1 VYNLIV
7 LKINN
12 KETVIMLKNTYM
24 VEGGMEMKNKVNR
37 VVLVGTGFVGSSYAF
52 ALLNQGVTEELVLI
66 DINKEKSEG
75 DAMDLN
81 HGLPFAPSPTKIWF
95 GDYSDCKDADIVVL
109 TAGANQKPGET
120 RLDLVEKNT
129 KIFKGIIDQVM
140 ASGFNGI
147 FVVATNPVD
156 ILTYATWKF
165 SGLPKERVIGS
176 GTILDTAR
184 FRYLLGEYF
193 NVDTR
198 NVHAYII
205 GEHGDTELPVW
216 SHAFIGC
223 RPISDIMKEKAE
235 YKQEDLDQLF
245 INVRDAAYHII
256 ERKGAT
262 YYGIAMGLVRLTKAI
277 LQNENCILTVS
288 AYLDG
293 HYGQNDIYIG
303 VPAVVNRNGIRE
315 VVELKLNDEEK
326 EKFNHS
332 ASVLKDVMKR
342 VGL

>member
-1 VYNLIV
+1 MRNR
-7 LKINN
+7 
-12 KETVIMLKNTYM
+12 
-24 VEGGMEMKNKVNR
+24 VNR
-37 VVLVGTGFVGSSYAF
+37 VVLIGTGFVGSSYAF
-52 ALLNQGVTEELVLI
+52 ALLNQGVTEELVLV
-66 DINKEKSEG
+66 DLNKEKSEG

-81 HGLPFAPSPTKIWF
+81 HGMPFAPSPTSIWF
-95 GDYSDCKDADIVVL
+95 GDYSDCKDADLVVI

-129 KIFKGIIDQVM
+129 KIFKSIVGQVM
-140 ASGFNGI
+140 ASGFDGI
-147 FVVATNPVD
+147 FLVATNPVD
-156 ILTYATWKF
+156 ILTYAVWKF

-193 NVDTR
+193 KVDTR

-216 SHAFIGC
+216 SHADIAGKNIDDW
-223 RPISDIMKEKAE
+223 ISKEAA
-235 YKQEDLDQLF
+235 YKQEDLDSLF
-245 INVRDAAYHII
+245 LNVRDAAYQII

-277 LQNENCILTVS
+277 LQNENSVLTVS

-293 HYGQNDIYIG
+293 QYGHNDVYIG
-303 VPAVVNRNGIRE
+303 VPAIVNRNGIRDI
-315 VVELKLNDEEK
+315 VELNLSKDEQD
-326 EKFNHS
+326 KFTQS
-332 ASVLKDVMKR
+332 VKVLKKTMEPVIKN
-342 VGL
+342 

>member
-1 VYNLIV
+1 MRNGISRVALI
-7 LKINN
+7 
-12 KETVIMLKNTYM
+12 
-24 VEGGMEMKNKVNR
+24 
-37 VVLVGTGFVGSSYAF
+37 GTGFVGSSYAF

-66 DINKEKSEG
+66 DLNKEKSEG

-81 HGLPFAPSPTKIWF
+81 HGIAFAPTPTKIWY
-95 GDYSDCKDADIVVL
+95 GDYKDCQDADIVVIC
-109 TAGANQKPGET
+109 AGANQKPGET

-129 KIFKGIIDQVM
+129 KIFKSIVDEVM
-140 ASGFNGI
+140 GNGFDGI
-147 FVVATNPVD
+147 FLVATNPVD

-184 FRYLLGEYF
+184 FRYVLGDYF
-193 NVDTR
+193 QVDAR

-216 SHAFIGC
+216 SKADIGGK
-223 RPISDIMKEKAE
+223 PILELMA
-235 YKQEDLDQLF
+235 KQEKYKEEDLNDLF
-245 INVRDAAYHII
+245 VSVRDAAYHII

-277 LQNENCILTVS
+277 LQNENSILTVS

-293 HYGQNDIYIG
+293 EYDSKDIYIG
-303 VPAVVNRNGIRE
+303 VPAIVNRNGIRDIL
-315 VVELKLNDEEK
+315 ELDLSDK
-326 EKFNHS
+326 ETEQFQHS
-332 ASVLKDVMKR
+332 VKVLSEIKDKVF
-342 VGL
+342 

>member
-1 VYNLIV
+1 
-7 LKINN
+7 
-12 KETVIMLKNTYM
+12 
-24 VEGGMEMKNKVNR
+24 MKDHVNR
-37 VVLVGTGFVGSSYAF
+37 VVLIGTGFVGSSYAF

-66 DINKEKSEG
+66 DLNKEKSEG

-81 HGLPFAPSPTKIWF
+81 HGLPFSPSPTKIWF
-95 GDYSDCKDADIVVL
+95 GDYSDCQDADIVVI

-129 KIFKGIIDQVM
+129 NIFKGIVDKVM
-140 ASGFNGI
+140 QSGFDGI
-147 FVVATNPVD
+147 FIIATNPVD
-156 ILTYATWKF
+156 ILSYAVWKF

-184 FRYLLGEYF
+184 FRFLLGEYF
-193 NVDTR
+193 DVDTR

-216 SHAFIGC
+216 SHA
-223 RPISDIMKEKAE
+223 DIAGTSIQEWIRKKPE
-235 YKQEDLDQLF
+235 YKQEHLDELF

-256 ERKGAT
+256 KRKGAT

-277 LQNENCILTVS
+277 LQNENSVLTVS

-293 HYGQNDIYIG
+293 EYDQKDIYIG
-303 VPAVVNRNGIRE
+303 VPAIVNRSGIRE
-315 VVELKLNDEEK
+315 IIQLKLNEDETK
-326 EKFNHS
+326 KFSHS
-332 ASVLKDVMKR
+332 VDVLRKTMVPI
-342 VGL
+342 L

>member
-1 VYNLIV
+1 MN
-7 LKINN
+7 
-12 KETVIMLKNTYM
+12 
-24 VEGGMEMKNKVNR
+24 GVNR
-37 VVLVGTGFVGSSYAF
+37 VALIGTGFVGSSYAF
-52 ALLNQGVTEELVLI
+52 AMLNQGITEELVLI
-66 DINKEKSEG
+66 DLNKEKSEG

-95 GDYSDCKDADIVVL
+95 GDYSDCKDADLVVI

-120 RLDLVEKNT
+120 RLDLVDKNM
-129 KIFKGIIDQVM
+129 KVFQSIVSQVM

-147 FVVATNPVD
+147 FLVATNPVD

-193 NVDTR
+193 QVDAR

-216 SHAFIGC
+216 SHADIGGRSVLDLVNE
-223 RPISDIMKEKAE
+223 RPE
-235 YKQEDLDQLF
+235 YKQEDLEKIF
-245 INVRDAAYHII
+245 TNVRDAAYHII
-256 ERKGAT
+256 QRKGAT

-277 LQNENCILTVS
+277 LQNENAVLTVS

-293 HYGQNDIYIG
+293 QYGQRDIYIG

-315 VVELKLNDEEK
+315 VIELKLTEE
-326 EKFNHS
+326 ERAKFAHS
-332 ASVLKDVMKR
+332 ANVLKQVMDPFFR
-342 VGL
+342 HERL